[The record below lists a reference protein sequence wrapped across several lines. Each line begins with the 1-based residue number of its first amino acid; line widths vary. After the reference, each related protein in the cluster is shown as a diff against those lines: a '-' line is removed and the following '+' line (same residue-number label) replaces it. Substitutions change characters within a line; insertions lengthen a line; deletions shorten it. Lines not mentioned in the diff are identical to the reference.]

1 MCVSTVLKLLD
12 LLNKGMPAHAAHERI
27 VLRPRTPFNGV
38 KVFSATMF
46 NDRQLLGEKITAWIA
61 DNPLNEL
68 VEINVT
74 QSSDASFHCIALT
87 IFYRSPKPAAG

>member
-1 MCVSTVLKLLD
+1 MPRRCD
-12 LLNKGMPAHAAHERI
+12 LLFNSMPAHAASERI
-27 VLRPRTPFNGV
+27 VLRPSTPFNGV

-61 DNPLNEL
+61 ENPLNEL
-68 VEINVT
+68 VEIDVT

-87 IFYRSPKPAAG
+87 IFYRSPRPAAG

>member
-1 MCVSTVLKLLD
+1 MRN
-12 LLNKGMPAHAAHERI
+12 LLNLLSIGMPAHAAHERI

-46 NDRQLLGEKITAWIA
+46 NDRQMLGEKITAWIA

-87 IFYRSPKPAAG
+87 IFYRSPKPAAS